1 MRGPRHYTPLVP
13 GVSAGGA
20 RVAICNWRDLRHP
33 ESGGSERYIETVAR
47 GLSARGNDVTL
58 LSARVD
64 GAPGD
69 EEVDGL
75 RYRRRG
81 GRLTVYGAAAAA
93 LLLRRVD
100 PDVVLDVQNGVPFLS
115 PIVTG
120 RRVAVLVHHVHRE
133 QWPLVLGGRR
143 ARIGWWVES
152 RLGPA
157 IYRHAPYMTESA
169 ATARELAALGVAP
182 DRICVVG
189 IGAPALPEPGAR
201 RSASPRIVV
210 LGRLV
215 PHKRVELALEAVARL
230 RARFGDLVV
239 DVVGRGYW
247 EEHVRAAAHRLG
259 LDGAVELHG
268 FVDEQAKVD
277 LLARAWVHVVPSVK
291 EGWSLA
297 TIEAGLCG
305 TLSVALA
312 GSGGTE
318 ESVADGKTGL
328 VVDGGSDALCDA
340 LAALLSDPVRIEAM
354 GAAARA
360 GALALSWSDTIG
372 RISAVLDAA
381 MGVPAGQPAGTSA

>member
-1 MRGPRHYTPLVP
+1 MP

-47 GLSARGNDVTL
+47 GLAARGNDVTL
-58 LSARVD
+58 LSARVP
-64 GAPGD
+64 GAPAD

-81 GRLTVYGAAAAA
+81 GRLTVYGAAAAS

-115 PIVTG
+115 TLVSP
-120 RRVAVLVHHVHRE
+120 RPVAVLVHHVHRE
-133 QWPLVLGGRR
+133 QWPLVLGPGR

-152 RLGPA
+152 RLGPML
-157 IYRHAPYMTESA
+157 YRHAPYMTESA
-169 ATARELAALGVAP
+169 ATARELVELGVAP
-182 DRICVVG
+182 WRISVVG
-189 IGAPALPEPGAR
+189 IGAPAVPRPRTR
-201 RSASPRIVV
+201 RSPSPRVVV

-215 PHKRVELALEAVARL
+215 PHKRVELALEAASAL
-230 RARFGDLVV
+230 RARFGDLAL

-247 EEHVRAAAHRLG
+247 EGHVREASRRVGLG
-259 LDGAVELHG
+259 RAVQLHG
-268 FVDEQAKVD
+268 FVDEQTKAD
-277 LLARAWVHVVPSVK
+277 LLASAWVHLVPSVK

-297 TIEAGLCG
+297 TVEAGLCG
-305 TLSVALA
+305 TPSVAFA

-318 ESVADGKTGL
+318 ESVVDGETGF
-328 VVDGGSDALCDA
+328 VVDGGLDALCGA
-340 LAALLSDPVRIEAM
+340 LAALLSNPSLVESM

-360 GALALSWSDTIG
+360 RALALSWSDTVS
-372 RISAVLDAA
+372 RIAAVLDAA
-381 MGVPAGQPAGTSA
+381 MGVPAAQPAGSSA